1 MAKDTNTCNTIDV
14 ERDNEEAPLSEL
26 VSEGQ
31 VIAVHAVGQD
41 HDYFYLKV
49 PEKVKILNSYRVKT
63 ALHETQFPQLV
74 LRSSRN
80 FIVTI
85 ESPVI

>member
-1 MAKDTNTCNTIDV
+1 MDSQNNHECVNFRRTEQIQLHPLAKDTNTCNTIDV

-26 VSEGQ
+26 VSQGQ

-49 PEKVKILNSYRVKT
+49 PEKVKILNS
-63 ALHETQFPQLV
+63 
-74 LRSSRN
+74 
-80 FIVTI
+80 
-85 ESPVI
+85 